1 MSEDTIVWTVRI
13 SDPNVYTAPWVISKP
28 LTLDSGYKMYEYACH
43 EGSWAI
49 PNVLSGQR
57 EFDVREMSDP
67 DSRVRYGRSAPA
79 ICGKYC
85 RRLGYW

>member
-1 MSEDTIVWTVRI
+1 
-13 SDPNVYTAPWVISKP
+13 
-28 LTLDSGYKMYEYACH
+28 MYEYACH

-67 DSRVRYGRSAPA
+67 DSRVRYGCSAPA